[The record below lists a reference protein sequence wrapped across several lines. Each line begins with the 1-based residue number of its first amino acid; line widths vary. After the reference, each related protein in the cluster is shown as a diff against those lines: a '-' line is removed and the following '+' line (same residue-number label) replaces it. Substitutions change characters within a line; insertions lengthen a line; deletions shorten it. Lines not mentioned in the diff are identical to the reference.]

1 MSRRNVI
8 KNPIKPHIKQH
19 FGNSVEHL
27 RERERER
34 EGSGAQNIFITV
46 PPEIHQD
53 KLTGNQEQTKERR
66 GSTGNDMKRRR
77 TTREETNEGLTG
89 HG

>member
-27 RERERER
+27 RERE
-34 EGSGAQNIFITV
+34 GSDAQNIFITV